1 MISTLLLT
9 AALCQHKPKH
19 DSEGSVLDLM
29 ISAYSLSIY
38 RLLKAYKWEFAAVAD
53 CRVTDLTY
61 AC

>member
-1 MISTLLLT
+1 
-9 AALCQHKPKH
+9 
-19 DSEGSVLDLM
+19 M